1 MARTTIDTLLGQ
13 LPRTDKQ
20 IEAAQPP
27 PPPDAPKKKREP
39 DWDPTGAGSKFTAPD
54 AELAETLAKKAL
66 AGGRP
71 SVLDLIAR
79 IRDVTD
85 ASFDDYRPDY
95 LLHLVVVYAGSDK
108 GARYRKSVA
117 SVLAEQ
123 IRSPK
128 LSAGVRQILIRELQW
143 IGGSAAID
151 ELAALLADEN
161 HCADASIALL
171 AIGKDTAPAFRK
183 ALPTAA
189 SNCRGGI
196 IAALGQLRDTKS
208 AELLR
213 RALAD
218 SDMDV
223 RLSAAWALARLGDGQ
238 SAQGLL
244 ALAGATSGYSQAKAT
259 QACLMLAENV
269 AVAGRKKEARELYDA
284 IRRQTKE
291 KYVRDIASKAM
302 AALEPS

>member
-1 MARTTIDTLLGQ
+1 MARTTIDSLLGQ

-54 AELAETLAKKAL
+54 GELAETLAKKAL
-66 AGGRP
+66 AGGRA
-71 SVLDLIAR
+71 SLLDLLAR
-79 IRDVTD
+79 IRDVAD
-85 ASFDDYRPDY
+85 PSDDYRPEY
-95 LLHLVVVYAGSDK
+95 LLHLVVVYAGSVK

-128 LSAGVRQILIRELQW
+128 PSVGARQILIRELQW

-161 HCADASIALL
+161 YCADASIALL

-183 ALPTAA
+183 ALPNAT
-189 SNCRGGI
+189 SNCRAGI
-196 IAALGQLRDTKS
+196 IVALGQLRDTKS
-208 AELLR
+208 AELFR

-244 ALAGATSGYSQAKAT
+244 ALASATSGYSQAKAT
-259 QACLMLAENV
+259 QACLMLAENM
-269 AVAGRKKEARELYDA
+269 AAAGRKNEGLELYDG

-291 KYVRDIASKAM
+291 KYIRDIASKAIG
-302 AALEPS
+302 ALEPS